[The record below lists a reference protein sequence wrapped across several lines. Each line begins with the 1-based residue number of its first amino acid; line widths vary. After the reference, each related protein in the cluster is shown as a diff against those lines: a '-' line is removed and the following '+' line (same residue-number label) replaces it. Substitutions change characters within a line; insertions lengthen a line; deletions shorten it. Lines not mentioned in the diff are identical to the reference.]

1 MQLLKIWATSCLIK
15 AFERK
20 IDLDTQSKADNKLGG
35 VALNADIKIGEGTLT
50 STSAWR
56 TWTWVPLNDRDYLG
70 LPVYTVSAGN
80 SVHNQWSQ
88 EFRYSGKISEKVSG
102 VVGLFGL
109 WQDLGTD
116 PVHTEETGSAFWRFQ
131 KSSTS
136 ALWQT
141 PGLFDN
147 FGIKTVY
154 GIKAQAWQPIHR
166 LIGL

>member
-1 MQLLKIWATSCLIK
+1 
-15 AFERK
+15 
-20 IDLDTQSKADNKLGG
+20 
-35 VALNADIKIGEGTLT
+35 
-50 STSAWR
+50 
-56 TWTWVPLNDRDYLG
+56 
-70 LPVYTVSAGN
+70 YTVSAGN

-131 KSSTS
+131 KNSTS
-136 ALWQT
+136 PLWET

-147 FGIKTVY
+147 FGIRTVY
-154 GIKAQAWQPIHR
+154 GIDSTSLAAYTQIDWAVTSKLHSFP
-166 LIGL
+166 GLRYNYDKKVANYDRQSYGGLQTEHPALLALKNGVYTNHT